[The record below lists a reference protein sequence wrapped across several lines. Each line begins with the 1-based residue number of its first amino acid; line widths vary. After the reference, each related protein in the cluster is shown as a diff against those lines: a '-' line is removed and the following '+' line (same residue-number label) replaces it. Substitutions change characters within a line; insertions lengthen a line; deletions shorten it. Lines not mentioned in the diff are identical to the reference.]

1 VTPSRRETVLRVLG
15 AAPARR
21 FHAVELLALT
31 RLPWVQLAPE
41 LDALVRDGWVESGP
55 SPAFGPSPAG
65 SMRRRPR
72 VWWLAP
78 LPGQEAG
85 R

>member
-31 RLPWVQLAPE
+31 HLPWVQLAPE
-41 LDALVRDGWVESGP
+41 LDALVRDGWVASGP
-55 SPAFGPSPAG
+55 SVVPGASGAH
-65 SMRRRPR
+65 PR

-78 LPGQEAG
+78 LPGQEAE

>member
-1 VTPSRRETVLRVLG
+1 VTPTRRETVLRVLV
-15 AAPARR
+15 AAPTRR

-31 RLPWVQLAPE
+31 HLPWGDLKPE
-41 LDALVRDGWVESGP
+41 LDALVRDGWVASGP
-55 SPAFGPSPAG
+55 SVVPGASG
-65 SMRRRPR
+65 RHPR

-78 LPGQEAG
+78 LPGREQA

>member
-1 VTPSRRETVLRVLG
+1 MTPSRREAVLRVLA

-31 RLPWVQLAPE
+31 HLAWGDLKPE
-41 LDALVRDGWVESGP
+41 LDALVRDGWAASGHAAVP
-55 SPAFGPSPAG
+55 GASG
-65 SMRRRPR
+65 RHPR

-78 LPGQEAG
+78 LPGQEQA